1 MAIHVLTTPK
11 IYVGEYDLS
20 GDMNSVAST
29 YSGEPQDNT
38 TFGGTTRTVQGGL
51 KKVTFSA
58 EGFWNGGD
66 DEVDDALFSKI
77 NVANVP
83 VTLVPEGETIANA
96 CYLFRALHAEYSPFA
111 SGTVGE
117 MLRFSVSAE
126 GSGGTGPVRGTLFHV
141 GSETATGTETKVQ
154 IGAVAAGES
163 LYAAL
168 HVLTVSGTN
177 PTLNVL
183 VRSDADASAGGESTR
198 ITFTQA
204 TAITSEWKSVAGA
217 ITDEYWDVSFTIGG
231 TNTPTFEFVL
241 SVGII

>member
-1 MAIHVLTTPK
+1 MGIHVLTTPR

-20 GDMNSVAST
+20 GDMNAVAST

-38 TFGGTTRTVQGGL
+38 TFGLTTRTVQGGL

-58 EGFWNGGD
+58 EGYWSGGD

-77 NVANVP
+77 NVADVP
-83 VTLVPEGETIANA
+83 VTLVPEGETIGND
-96 CYLFRALHAEYSPFA
+96 CYSFRCLTSEYSPFA
-111 SGTVGE
+111 GGTVGE

-141 GSETATGTETKVQ
+141 GSETSSGTETKVQ

-168 HVLTVSGTN
+168 HVLTVSGTD
-177 PTLNVL
+177 PTLDVL
-183 VRSDADASAGGESTR
+183 VRSDADAGAGGESTR

-204 TAITSEWKSVAGA
+204 TGITSEWKSVAGA